1 MFSVMPAARR
11 SLPGRSFGRIEVV
24 SSGGV
29 DFGAQITGGEQ
40 DVFGY
45 ASGASVSIGLQVTE
59 STGTASGTVLSGG
72 VAVVNAGGI
81 DFNTQIVGGEQDVFG
96 YASGA
101 TAFVG
106 SVLVESGGSA
116 IDFTILSGGL
126 LVVSSGGYADPGTLS
141 GGTEVISAGGSDD
154 GTQISG
160 GTQFVYG
167 TATNATIF
175 VGSHAVESGGIASG
189 TVISGGLLIV
199 EPGGSAIDAT
209 VYSGGTAELIG
220 SNTAELIPLS
230 GATIAIGSGA
240 VTVGLGGTSS
250 AVLAGV
256 TISGLQ
262 AGDAIDLTDIPFS
275 AGAAAFVSGSQLV
288 VSVGVNRYV
297 LGLDPSTDLTGDQL
311 RVANDGTG
319 HAEINIAATPQEIAF
334 EPTAANAYLSEVTPF
349 LTGNGATLHL
359 NLLLLWNVG
368 NGSAYAPFQIL
379 QYEPAT
385 HSFFDDTSNMFSGP
399 QVPALANPRNVTV
412 ANFNGNGP
420 GFIIAEQG
428 HDAPPWPG
436 AKDTLLLS
444 NQIGQLVDAS
454 ANLPQTL
461 AYTHDVSSGVID
473 PSGDIG
479 VFFNNIFSSP
489 KTAPYYL
496 IGNGDGT
503 FVNKSSTFL
512 PAVLHTTS
520 PAYTAS
526 AMVDASFPVASTSM
540 TPSPRGA

>member
-1 MFSVMPAARR
+1 MANSSPFDGTYTGSA
-11 SLPGRSFGRIEVV
+11 SFPG
-24 SSGGV
+24 GGTHTETDHV
-29 DFGAQITGGEQ
+29 TGLS
-40 DVFGY
+40 
-45 ASGASVSIGLQVTE
+45 AE

-72 VAVVNAGGI
+72 IAVVNAGGI

-96 YASGA
+96 YANGA
-101 TAFVG
+101 TAFFG

-175 VGSHAVESGGIASG
+175 LGSQVVESGGIASG
-189 TVISGGLLIV
+189 TVISGGLLTV
-199 EPGGSAIDAT
+199 EPGGSAIGAT

-220 SNTAELIPLS
+220 SNTVELIPLS
-230 GATIAIGSGA
+230 GATIEMGAGA

-275 AGAAAFVSGSQLV
+275 AGAAAFVSGSELV
-288 VSVGVNRYV
+288 VSVGVNRYE

-319 HAEINIAATPQEIAF
+319 HAEINIAATPQNIAF
-334 EPTAANAYLSEVTPF
+334 APTAANAYLSEVTPF
-349 LTGNGATLHL
+349 LTSNGASLHL

-368 NGSAYAPFQIL
+368 NGSADAPFQ
-379 QYEPAT
+379 
-385 HSFFDDTSNMFSGP
+385 N
-399 QVPALANPRNVTV
+399 
-412 ANFNGNGP
+412 
-420 GFIIAEQG
+420 
-428 HDAPPWPG
+428 
-436 AKDTLLLS
+436 
-444 NQIGQLVDAS
+444 
-454 ANLPQTL
+454 
-461 AYTHDVSSGVID
+461 
-473 PSGDIG
+473 
-479 VFFNNIFSSP
+479 
-489 KTAPYYL
+489 
-496 IGNGDGT
+496 
-503 FVNKSSTFL
+503 STI
-512 PAVLHTTS
+512 
-520 PAYTAS
+520 
-526 AMVDASFPVASTSM
+526 
-540 TPSPRGA
+540 